1 MDPTPVTLNA
11 AAFNQEDGSIVG
23 SATCFADELVRN
35 LRDGRSVNVSMKG
48 MRGVAS
54 SYFNVIL
61 QRITKELGIEVLER
75 VTFQWDSAAQELVFQ
90 RSLKSLL
97 AANPR

>member
-1 MDPTPVTLNA
+1 MDPSCISLKATSFLDST
-11 AAFNQEDGSIVG
+11 GSIVG
-23 SATCFADELVRN
+23 SAGRFADELVRN
-35 LRDGRSVNVSMKG
+35 LRDGRSVNVSMEG

-54 SYFNVIL
+54 SYFNVVL
-61 QRITKELGIEVLER
+61 QRITKELGIEALDR
-75 VTFQWDSAAQELVFQ
+75 LRFQWDSTAQKVVYQ